1 MAFETDMELVFC
13 VYLFEVI
20 HKKDR
25 LEPLSSVLNLRTE
38 VKNHTQ
44 TRLDPLSTLV
54 KMTTVAGGITK
65 VRKTTVYSLRSV
77 MEICRYSPHPKTNAL
92 IDCIYHSQ
100 VPCRFT
106 PPGIQG
112 RMGFLPRSRSGAGWL
127 SAEWSPLCR
136 DHARATL

>member
-38 VKNHTQ
+38 VENHTQ

-54 KMTTVAGGITK
+54 KMTIVEGGITK
-65 VRKTTVYSLRSV
+65 VRKTTVYSLRGV

-92 IDCIYHSQ
+92 TIARYIPFEVNFLMTSSQ
-100 VPCRFT
+100 
-106 PPGIQG
+106 
-112 RMGFLPRSRSGAGWL
+112 SRITQQQMFFSII
-127 SAEWSPLCR
+127 
-136 DHARATL
+136 